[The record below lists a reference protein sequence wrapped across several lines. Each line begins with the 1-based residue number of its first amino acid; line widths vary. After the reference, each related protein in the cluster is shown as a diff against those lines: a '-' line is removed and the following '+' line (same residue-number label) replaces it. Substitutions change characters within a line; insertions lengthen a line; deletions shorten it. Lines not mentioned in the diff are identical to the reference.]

1 MSRGV
6 LGLVGVGVLV
16 VATAGCGGSSGGSG
30 VEGGIPAS
38 ELKDA
43 LQLVPA
49 KFDSVRFT
57 NQQLGLK
64 EMGFPDATG
73 KMVDDRAKM
82 ASYSK
87 KATDSSYA
95 VDLASWI
102 YPMQSWGWNALDV
115 QWEAAASDVGA
126 PPMTIDKMRP
136 GLDMQVVIDS
146 LIKRGYQRSGPKD
159 APHFK
164 LPRSKMTSDDTVI
177 PLALGVTVVPG
188 KHLVVMSGD
197 DTSVATGSGSFA
209 TKPVVRTVAQG
220 AADAGVVTMA
230 TGKAACANPRAG
242 SPASMRVVHP
252 DKLKKVQGWSAAE
265 TGKLAGRVTV
275 AYPDAKTASADK
287 SARSSLIASGTDPIQ
302 SRPYRDLFTANVAE
316 HGSTLG
322 YSLKF
327 KRPALLLRM
336 TQQADTPWAFCPGSS
351 GGASDTPTS

>member
-6 LGLVGVGVLV
+6 LSLVAVGALVL
-16 VATAGCGGSSGGSG
+16 ATAGCGGSSGGSRVG
-30 VEGGIPAS
+30 GGIPAS

-57 NQQLGLK
+57 DQQRGLK
-64 EMGFPDATG
+64 ELGFPDATG

-87 KATDSSYA
+87 KSADSSYA

-115 QWEAAASDVGA
+115 QWEAAASGVST

-146 LIKRGYQRSGPKD
+146 LTKRGYQRSGSKD

-164 LPRSKMTSDDTVI
+164 LPRGKMTSADTVI

-188 KHLVVMSGD
+188 RHLVVMTGD
-197 DTSVATGSGSFA
+197 ATAVATGSGSFA
-209 TKPVVRTVAQG
+209 TKSVVRTVAQD
-220 AADAGVVTMA
+220 AADAGVVTIA
-230 TGKAACANPRAG
+230 TGKSACANPRAA

-252 DKLKKVQGWSAAE
+252 DRLKKVQGWAAAE
-265 TGKLAGRVTV
+265 TDTLAGHVTV
-275 AYPDAKTASADK
+275 AYPNETTASADK
-287 SARSSLIASGTDPIQ
+287 NARSSLIASGTDPTQ
-302 SRPYRDLFTANVAE
+302 ARPYRDLFTARVAE
-316 HGSTLG
+316 HGNTLA

-327 KRPALLLRM
+327 TRPALLLRM

-351 GGASDTPTS
+351 GGAADTPTS